1 LNARCLDLARGPR
14 FISTDFRDSAGR
26 TSTRFE
32 ICSAR
37 GFTRRTSRAT
47 QRGVP
52 AAARLALA
60 DSGVSSMAA
69 AGPVGE
75 LFQYAIDQPVTVA
88 RQKSAMLPI
97 VNASVEAQKVSIYN
111 ESVQRKFPLN
121 GLRLKNTTGL
131 HLMQGPIT
139 VFDAGS
145 YAGDARIEDLQPN
158 EDRLVSYA
166 LDLKVDVEP
175 LAQGGTNEITSI
187 QIRKGV
193 LAVNHRLLQSKVY
206 TVRNKAAEK
215 RTVIIEH
222 PFRSDWKL
230 IEPPKPVERTPS
242 VYRFQ
247 VTVEPGKAEK
257 LTVNEELLSSESVG
271 ILSAD
276 LNLLLQYSRG
286 RAISS
291 KVKETLEK
299 VVAMRNELA
308 DVQRRGA
315 QVNQQINDITQEQTR
330 IRDNMKVLAQNSEL
344 YTRYLKKFDEQE
356 TQIERLREQ
365 LQKLREEE
373 TARQKQLEDYLA
385 NLQVD

>member
-1 LNARCLDLARGPR
+1 
-14 FISTDFRDSAGR
+14 
-26 TSTRFE
+26 
-32 ICSAR
+32 
-37 GFTRRTSRAT
+37 
-47 QRGVP
+47 
-52 AAARLALA
+52 
-60 DSGVSSMAA
+60 
-69 AGPVGE
+69 
-75 LFQYAIDQPVTVA
+75 
-88 RQKSAMLPI
+88 
-97 VNASVEAQKVSIYN
+97 
-111 ESVQRKFPLN
+111 
-121 GLRLKNTTGL
+121 
-131 HLMQGPIT
+131 
-139 VFDAGS
+139 
-145 YAGDARIEDLQPN
+145 
-158 EDRLVSYA
+158 
-166 LDLKVDVEP
+166 
-175 LAQGGTNEITSI
+175 
-187 QIRKGV
+187 
-193 LAVNHRLLQSKVY
+193 
-206 TVRNKAAEK
+206 
-215 RTVIIEH
+215 
-222 PFRSDWKL
+222 
-230 IEPPKPVERTPS
+230 
-242 VYRFQ
+242 

-276 LNLLLQYSRG
+276 LNMLLQYSRG

-299 VVAMRNELA
+299 VVAMRNALA